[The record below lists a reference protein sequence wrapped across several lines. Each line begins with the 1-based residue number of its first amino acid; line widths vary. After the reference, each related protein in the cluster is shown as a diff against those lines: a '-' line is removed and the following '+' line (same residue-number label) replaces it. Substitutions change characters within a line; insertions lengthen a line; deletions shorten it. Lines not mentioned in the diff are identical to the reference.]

1 MTVVPASKPS
11 LVKSSHEEHE
21 RLSINLKPGQLVKA
35 ETLAL
40 ENLEF
45 LGSGGNGSVFR
56 MLIREGELRG
66 LIVAV
71 KFLETVED
79 EERVK
84 RFDQEVKVLQQVNHP
99 HIIKVLDTG
108 KYSVRRERSHSIPFF
123 VMEYQPRNLDRET
136 KAHSKGLHP
145 DAVLPICL
153 QMASALVHIH
163 GQNIAHGDLKP
174 ANILYDGSNIKVAD
188 FGIASLVDRSAL
200 VKSQGNKVGPHYYLS
215 PEQWKWWKDENAE
228 RPGMKSDIFQLGL
241 VFVKTLT
248 GFNPNTV
255 NEWSSHGGGEHVEPK
270 SKLWSSYQGSLVND
284 IVGLARDMIEVD
296 PNNRPSAGQVQ
307 DRLLGIFR
315 AYSSHFSA
323 LYGVVPGREF

>member
-1 MTVVPASKPS
+1 MQTSKPV
-11 LVKSSHEEHE
+11 LVARAREDHD
-21 RLSINLKPGQLVKA
+21 RFQINLKPGQLVTAAK
-35 ETLAL
+35 LAL

-71 KFLETVED
+71 KFLEALED

-84 RFDQEVKVLQQVNHP
+84 RFGQEIQVLQQVDHP

-108 KYSVRRERSHSIPFF
+108 EYRTSGRVIPFF
-123 VMEYQPRNLDRET
+123 VMEYQPRNLERET
-136 KAHSKGLHP
+136 RSHSKGLHP
-145 DAVLPICL
+145 DGVLPICL

-163 GQNIAHGDLKP
+163 TKNIAHGDLKP

-200 VKSQGNKVGPHYYLS
+200 VKSAGNKVGPHYFLS
-215 PEQWKWWKDENAE
+215 PEQWKWWKEEGAA

-241 VFVKTLT
+241 VFTKTLT

-255 NEWSSHGGGEHVEPK
+255 HDWDRGEHVEPK
-270 SKLWSSYQGSLVND
+270 SKLWSSYHGSLVSD
-284 IVGLARDMIEVD
+284 IVGLSRDMIEVD
-296 PNNRPSAGQVQ
+296 PNNRPNAGQVQ

-323 LYGVVPGREF
+323 LYGASPGREF